1 MGKIIYFD
9 CFSGI
14 SGDMVLGALVDLGVD
29 FNSLKKELLKLKL
42 DGYDIRSNAKNQ
54 RGIVGTD
61 VIVDCFESEEDQ
73 ERNLGEITKIIIDST
88 LNEKVKDRAIKIFTE
103 IAIAEAKVHGKKV
116 EEIHFHEVG
125 AVDSIV
131 DIVGAAICLDHL
143 GADKYLCSSLSEGKG
158 FVNCRHGRLPVPVPA
173 VLEMLKEAEI
183 SIKTIDY
190 DGELI
195 TPTGIGILKG
205 IGAKTANI
213 TKARILASGYGF
225 GKKNTGGLNAL
236 RVTMLQEIDS
246 IEDLNSEN
254 KAPEVSVENTH
265 LLDES
270 KIKRDEIVEI
280 ETNIDDMTGEMLGYV
295 MDKLISEKALDVF
308 FTPIQMKKNRPGVK
322 LTVLCNPNEV
332 EKFAKIIIKETTSL
346 GIRYICKQR
355 LVSKRQ
361 IEEVKI
367 GDEKIKLKKSS
378 FDGIEKQSYEYEEL
392 AKEARKT
399 GKPIFEIEKLF
410 DKILKG

>member
-29 FNSLKKELLKLKL
+29 FDLLKKELLKLNL
-42 DGYDIRSNAKNQ
+42 DGYDIRANTKDQ
-54 RGIVGTD
+54 KGIVGTD

-73 ERNLGEITKIIIDST
+73 ERNLGEITKIIVDSN
-88 LNEKVKDRAIKIFTE
+88 LNEKVKSKAIDIFTV
-103 IAIAEAKVHGKKV
+103 IAVAEAKVHGKKV

-131 DIVGAAICLDHL
+131 DIVGAAICLDQL
-143 GADKYLCSSLSEGKG
+143 GADKYLCSSLTEGTG

-173 VLEMLKEAEI
+173 VMEMLKEAEI
-183 SIKTIDY
+183 SIKTTDY

-213 TKARILASGYGF
+213 SNARIIASGYGF
-225 GKKNTGGLNAL
+225 GKRNTGGLNAL
-236 RVTMLQEIDS
+236 RVTMLQE
-246 IEDLNSEN
+246 
-254 KAPEVSVENTH
+254 
-265 LLDES
+265 LDES
-270 KIKRDEIVEI
+270 KIDKDEIIEI

-295 MDKLISEKALDVF
+295 MEKLISEKALDVF
-308 FTPIQMKKNRPGVK
+308 FTSIQMKKNRPGVK
-322 LTVLCNPNEV
+322 LTVLCNPSEL
-332 EKFAKIIIKETTSL
+332 EKFAKLIITETTSL
-346 GIRYICKQR
+346 GVRYCYKNR

-361 IEEVKI
+361 MEEIKIGGEKVKI
-367 GDEKIKLKKSS
+367 KKTSY
-378 FDGIEKQSYEYEEL
+378 DGIEKKSFEYEDL
-392 AKEARKT
+392 AKEAKKT

-410 DKILKG
+410 NQTLKG

>member
-29 FNSLKKELLKLKL
+29 FDLLKQELLKLNIK
-42 DGYDIRSNAKNQ
+42 GYEINAKAKNQ
-54 RGIVGTD
+54 MGIVGTD

-73 ERNLGEITKIIIDST
+73 ERNLREITKIIVDSS
-88 LNEKVKDRAIKIFTE
+88 LNEKVKKKAIDIFTV
-103 IAIAEAKVHGKKV
+103 IAISEAKVHGKNV

-131 DIVGAAICLDHL
+131 DIVGAAICLDQL
-143 GADKYLCSSLSEGKG
+143 GADKYMCSSLTEGTG

-173 VLEMLKEAEI
+173 VMEMLKEAEI
-183 SIKTIDY
+183 SIKTTDY

-213 TKARILASGYGF
+213 NNARLIASGYGF
-225 GKKNTGGLNAL
+225 GKRDTGGLNAL
-236 RVTMLQEIDS
+236 RVILFEESNLIESSDS
-246 IEDLNSEN
+246 EKAEYKGISN
-254 KAPEVSVENTH
+254 KSHIV
-265 LLDES
+265 DES
-270 KIKRDEIVEI
+270 KIEKDEIAEI

-295 MDKLISEKALDVF
+295 MEKLISEKALDVF
-308 FTPIQMKKNRPGVK
+308 FTPIQMKKNRPAIK
-322 LTVLCNPNEV
+322 LTVLCKPNEL
-332 EKFAKIIIKETTSL
+332 EKFSKLIIHETTSL
-346 GIRYICKQR
+346 GVRYCYKNR
-355 LVSKRQ
+355 LISKRQ
-361 IEEVKI
+361 SEEVKI
-367 GDEKIKLKKSS
+367 GDETLILKKSS
-378 FDGIEKQSYEYEEL
+378 FDGIEKKSFEYEDL
-392 AKEARKT
+392 AKGAKKT

-410 DKILKG
+410 NKSLKG

>member
-29 FNSLKKELLKLKL
+29 FNTLKNELLKLKL
-42 DGYDIRSNAKNQ
+42 DGYDIRASAKNQ
-54 RGIVGTD
+54 MGIVGTD

-88 LNEKVKDRAIKIFTE
+88 LNGRVKDIAIKIFTE
-103 IAIAEAKVHGKKV
+103 IAVAEAKVHGKKV

-131 DIVGAAICLDHL
+131 DIVGAAICLDQL
-143 GADKYLCSSLSEGKG
+143 GADKYLCSTLTEGTG

-183 SIKTIDY
+183 SIKTTDY
-190 DGELI
+190 TGELI

-205 IGAKTANI
+205 IGAKTGNI
-213 TKARILASGYGF
+213 AKARILASGYGF
-225 GKKNTGGLNAL
+225 GKRETGGLNAL
-236 RVTMLQEIDS
+236 RVTMFQELELCESIDPES
-246 IEDLNSEN
+246 SYSEERTT
-254 KAPEVSVENTH
+254 KIYSF
-265 LLDES
+265 DES
-270 KIKRDEIVEI
+270 KIERDEIAEI

-295 MDKLISEKALDVF
+295 MEKLIIEKALDVF

-332 EKFAKIIIKETTSL
+332 AKFAKLIIKETTSL
-346 GIRYICKQR
+346 GVRYSFKKRII
-355 LVSKRQ
+355 SKRL
-361 IEEVKI
+361 IEDVKI
-367 GDEKIKLKKSS
+367 GEGTIKVKKSS
-378 FDGIEKQSYEYEEL
+378 FDGVEKQSYEYEDL
-392 AKEARKT
+392 AKEAKKT

-410 DKILKG
+410 NETLKG

>member
-14 SGDMVLGALVDLGVD
+14 SGDMVLGALVDLGVN
-29 FNSLKKELLKLKL
+29 FNTLKKELLKLNL
-42 DGYDIRSNAKNQ
+42 DGYDIRANTKNQ
-54 RGIVGTD
+54 MGIVGTD
-61 VIVDCFESEEDQ
+61 VIVDCFESEEEQ
-73 ERNLGEITKIIIDST
+73 ERNLAEITKIISDSS
-88 LNEKVKDRAIKIFTE
+88 LNEKVKERAIYIFTV
-103 IAIAEAKVHGKKV
+103 IATAEAKVHGKNV

-131 DIVGAAICLDHL
+131 DIVGAAICLDQL

-183 SIKTIDY
+183 SIKTTNY

-205 IGAKTANI
+205 IGAKTGDI
-213 TKARILASGYGF
+213 TNARILDSGYGF

-236 RVTMLQEIDS
+236 RVTMLQEID
-246 IEDLNSEN
+246 LSEGV
-254 KAPEVSVENTH
+254 ESESDGSDGRVENTH
-265 LLDES
+265 LLDENE
-270 KIKRDEIVEI
+270 IKRDEIVEI

-295 MDKLISEKALDVF
+295 MEKLISKKALDVF
-308 FTPIQMKKNRPGVK
+308 FTPIQMKKNRPSVK

-346 GIRYICKQR
+346 GIRYSFKER
-355 LVSKRQ
+355 LISKRQ

-367 GDEKIKLKKSS
+367 GNETIKLKKSS
-378 FDGIEKQSYEYEEL
+378 FDGIEKQSYEYEDL
-392 AKEARKT
+392 AEQARKMN
-399 GKPIFEIEKLF
+399 KPIFEIEKLF
-410 DKILKG
+410 NKTLKG